1 MSGAATSR
9 RPSLTGAVQFGAGHA
24 SVVIGNDLDFRL
36 AWLGACCV
44 MLYHSRPAQTVNE
57 LKQYFRD

>member
-36 AWLGACCV
+36 AWPGACCV
-44 MLYHSRPAQTVNE
+44 MLYHSRPAQTVN
-57 LKQYFRD
+57 